1 MVFMRRFNGLDM
13 IDRARNLAEKLVDP
27 FCQILAYTKVS
38 PNTLSTIGFLFAI
51 AACTTIALGHLVYG
65 GCLVIMSGAFDAFD
79 GAFARKFGLETR
91 FGTFLDSFIDRYSE
105 AAILFGILYYATIG
119 QEHILILL
127 TFISFVGSVMVSYSR
142 VLSEGLGIP
151 CGIGPGDRAARVIV
165 LILMLLLEK
174 LLIGLA
180 ILAILSNM
188 AALLR
193 MYHVYV
199 QTKG

>member
-1 MVFMRRFNGLDM
+1 MVSMRWFDGLDT
-13 IDRARNLAEKLVDP
+13 IDRARNLAGKLVDP

-38 PNTLSTIGFLFAI
+38 PNILSIIGFLFAI
-51 AACTTIALGHLVYG
+51 AACIAIALGHLVYG

-91 FGTFLDSFIDRYSE
+91 FGAFLDSFIDRYSE
-105 AAILFGILYYATIG
+105 AAILLGILYYTTVW
-119 QEHILILL
+119 QEHTLILL
-127 TFISFVGSVMVSYSR
+127 TFVSFVGSVMVSYSR
-142 VLSEGLGIP
+142 ALAEGLGIP
-151 CGIGPGDRAARVIV
+151 CGIGPGDRVARVIV
-165 LILMLLLEK
+165 RIMRLLLEE
-174 LLIGLA
+174 LPIGLA
-180 ILAILSNM
+180 ILATLSNM